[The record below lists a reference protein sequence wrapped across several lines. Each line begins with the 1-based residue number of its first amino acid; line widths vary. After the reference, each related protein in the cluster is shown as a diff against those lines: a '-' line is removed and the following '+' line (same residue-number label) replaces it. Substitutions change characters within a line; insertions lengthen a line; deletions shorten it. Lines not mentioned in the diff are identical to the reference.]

1 MEHLY
6 YLSLYFS
13 KVIFDPCYL
22 GSQRY
27 VFRLYRSL
35 PVPSPSSGWCCV
47 SHLAVLPWHFQ
58 SGSATFSSVLYQQ
71 ITMPPFSQSLLPWTL
86 CLSKTVLL
94 IWSREQSMYPR
105 FPAFGQDNNM
115 SVESELLLTHS
126 VLERESRPRTGC
138 ASLSLSTL
146 SPMHMTLVCISELY
160 TLK

>member
-1 MEHLY
+1 MLPGE
-6 YLSLYFS
+6 SEVCF
-13 KVIFDPCYL
+13 PA
-22 GSQRY
+22 
-27 VFRLYRSL
+27 YRSL
-35 PVPSPSSGWCCV
+35 PVTGPSSGWCCV

-58 SGSATFSSVLYQQ
+58 SSSATFSSVFYQQ
-71 ITMPPFSQSLLPWTL
+71 IAMPPFSQSLLPWTL

-94 IWSREQSMYPR
+94 IWSREQSMYPW
-105 FPAFGQDNNM
+105 FPAFGRENNM

-160 TLK
+160 TLE